1 MEISNYYNWFLST
14 LVLIA
19 YLVASN
25 STSRVLA
32 KIGHSKNAAPKRAK
46 YISKVFNFAI
56 ALLSVFVLFFIWGLD
71 YRGILVFGSSIL
83 AIGGVAL
90 FAQWSILS
98 NLTASIVIFFN
109 YPARIGD
116 NIRIVDGDNSLEGT
130 IVDINMFQV
139 LIEDAERNLINY
151 PNNLLIQKPLIK
163 LRSKPVPQLDKTG

>member
-1 MEISNYYNWFLST
+1 MTFDYYNWFLSS
-14 LVLIA
+14 LILIG
-19 YLVASN
+19 YLVATN
-25 STSRVLA
+25 STSKVLA
-32 KIGHSKNAAPKRAK
+32 EIGRRKNAAPKRAK
-46 YISKVFNFAI
+46 YISKMFNFAI
-56 ALLSVFVLFFIWGLD
+56 ALVSLFAMFLIWGVD
-71 YRGILVFGSSIL
+71 FHGVVVFGSSIL

-116 NIRIVDGDNSLEGT
+116 TIRVVDGDNSMEGV

-139 LIEDAERNLINY
+139 LIEDADRNLINY

-163 LRSKPVPQLDKTG
+163 LRAKPAPSQDKSG

>member
-1 MEISNYYNWFLST
+1 MDSNYMNWFLSS

-19 YLVASN
+19 YLFGSGT
-25 STSRVLA
+25 TSRVLTR
-32 KIGHSKNAAPKRAK
+32 IGERKMAAPKRAK

-56 ALLSVFVLFFIWGLD
+56 ALLSLFILFFIWGVD
-71 YRGILVFGSSIL
+71 YHGILVFGSSVL

-98 NLTASIVIFFN
+98 NLTASIVIFFY

-116 NIRIVDGDNSLEGT
+116 RIRIVDGDNSLEGT
-130 IVDINMFQV
+130 IIDITMFQV
-139 LIEDAERNLINY
+139 LIEDDGLNLINY

-163 LRSKPVPQLDKTG
+163 LDAGHHHPQA

>member
-1 MEISNYYNWFLST
+1 MDSNYMNWFLSS

-19 YLVASN
+19 YLFGSGT
-25 STSRVLA
+25 TSRVLTR
-32 KIGHSKNAAPKRAK
+32 IGERKMAAPKRAK

-56 ALLSVFVLFFIWGLD
+56 GLLSLFILFFIWGVD
-71 YRGILVFGSSIL
+71 YHGILVFGSSVL

-98 NLTASIVIFFN
+98 NLTASIVIFFY

-116 NIRIVDGDNSLEGT
+116 RIRIVDGDNSLEGT
-130 IVDINMFQV
+130 IIDITMFQV
-139 LIEDAERNLINY
+139 LIEDDGLNLINY

-163 LRSKPVPQLDKTG
+163 LDAGHHHPQA